1 MERQGV
7 RVGLLPLDDSISG
20 LFLTDETVGLT
31 VLVNSRHSEQRQLF
45 SHAHEYCHLL
55 FDRQKEGV
63 VSRLENREDQTEVR
77 ANSFAAAFLMPE
89 GGVREFL
96 SGVGKSQDVPTLQ
109 EEIGRASCRERG

>member
-1 MERQGV
+1 MESQGV
-7 RVGLLPLDDSISG
+7 RVGLLPLDYSVSG
-20 LFLTDETVGLT
+20 LFLPDETVGLT

-63 VSRLENREDQTEVR
+63 VSRLENREAQAEVR

-96 SGVGKSQDVPTLQ
+96 RSEERRVGK
-109 EEIGRASCRERG
+109 ECRSRWSPYH